1 MRMPIPYLLTLLVIL
16 CGCSRES
23 TETESSAT
31 ADTWLPLKIG
41 TTEIEVQIV
50 LTRTEQAKGLMQRE
64 SLPDNSGMLFAYRD
78 PTPMS
83 FWMANT
89 SIPLDIGFFDSTG
102 LLVEVHRMVPFDTG
116 RTQSRAQNLQYALE
130 MNTGWFSRNGIFPG
144 HRIDLESLAK
154 ALRARGASPVA
165 FGITE

>member
-1 MRMPIPYLLTLLVIL
+1 MPIPYLLTLLLML

-23 TETESSAT
+23 TDVVTSAT

-41 TTEIEVQIV
+41 TREIEVQIV
-50 LTRTEQAKGLMQRE
+50 LTRAEQAKGLMNRDT
-64 SLPDNSGMLFAYRD
+64 LPENSGMLFAYRV

-130 MNTGWFSRNGIFPG
+130 MNAGWFSGHGIYPG
-144 HRIDLESLAK
+144 NRIDLKSLAD
-154 ALRARGASPVA
+154 ALKARGVNPVA

>member
-1 MRMPIPYLLTLLVIL
+1 MRMPIPYLLALLLML

-23 TETESSAT
+23 ADIESSAT
-31 ADTWLPLKIG
+31 ADTWLPLKVG
-41 TTEIEVQIV
+41 TRQIEAQIV
-50 LTRTEQAKGLMQRE
+50 LTRAEQAKGLMHRDT
-64 SLPDNSGMLFAYRD
+64 LPENSGMLFAYRD

-102 LLVEVHRMVPFDTG
+102 LLVEVHRMVPFDTS
-116 RTQSRAQNLQYALE
+116 RTRSRAQNLQYALE
-130 MNTGWFSRNGIFPG
+130 MNAGWFSRNGIFPG
-144 HRIDLESLAK
+144 NRIDLKSLAD
-154 ALRARGASPVA
+154 ALEARGANPVA